1 MGDKKKR
8 KDGLNIVS
16 EFMARNIITAGLKDS
31 VYGLSRAM
39 TARHISCIVVKD
51 GDKIKGIIT
60 ERDMVGRVVA
70 KLKNPKETPA
80 EEIMTPSI
88 LSIPGDTNLMD
99 ALKIM
104 RQNKVRSLLVT
115 IGSDAAA
122 GLITQT
128 DITSALYRTMV
139 DKLEEIQ
146 TAHRRNQRLLKDS
159 VMALCQTL
167 DVKDH
172 YTETHSKKVARIA
185 MAVCVELKLTKEER
199 KEVYLAGLFHDIGKI
214 HISDRILNKPSPLT
228 ASEYNIIK
236 VHPEMSE
243 TILKPIDEFKKL
255 LEIIRHHHEWYDGK
269 GYPDN
274 LKGDEIPLGARIIT
288 IADSYN
294 AMTTSRPYRGQM
306 TRKKAIGEIVK
317 MSGKQFD
324 PAIVKAFLKALKKN
338 PKF

>member
-8 KDGLNIVS
+8 KDGLNTVS
-16 EFMARNIITAGLKDS
+16 DFMAKNIITADLKDS

-39 TARHISCIVVKD
+39 TARRISCIVVKA
-51 GDKIKGIIT
+51 GDKLKGIIT

-70 KLKNPKETPA
+70 KLKDPKETTA
-80 EEIMTPSI
+80 EDIMTPSI
-88 LSIPGDTNLMD
+88 LTIPGDTNLMD
-99 ALKIM
+99 ALKFM
-104 RQNKVRSLLVT
+104 RQNKVRSLLVAS
-115 IGSDAAA
+115 GPDSVD

-128 DITSALYRTMV
+128 DITTALFRTLV

-146 TAHRRNQRLLKDS
+146 AAHRRNQRLLKDS

-185 MAVCVELKLTKEER
+185 MAICVELKLGKDER
-199 KEVYLAGLFHDIGKI
+199 KDVYLAGLFHDIGKI

-228 ASEYNIIK
+228 DNEYNIVKI
-236 VHPEMSE
+236 HPEMSE

-255 LEIIRHHHEWYDGK
+255 LEIIRHHHEWYNGK
-269 GYPDN
+269 GYPDM
-274 LKGDEIPLGARIIT
+274 LKGDAIPLGARIIT
-288 IADSYN
+288 VADSYN
-294 AMTTSRPYRGQM
+294 AMTTTRPYRGQM
-306 TRKKAIGEIVK
+306 TRQKAIGEIVK

-324 PAIVKAFLKALKKN
+324 PAIVKAFRRALKKN